1 MLWIKYNLIKPH
13 LNSTTMK
20 KITFSLITMLLAGS
34 FSFAQSYYSQNFNTG
49 GLNSWVATDLN
60 SDGLQWIIDNASGI
74 DANFGTG
81 SLVSRSWTNANGP
94 ITPNNLV
101 TSPVINLTN
110 VTASNVK
117 LIYNLASENS
127 SYYAEHYAVYVTTT
141 NVSTGILLSTPVF
154 ETTLSVGGFQ
164 TKQIDLSSYIGQNV
178 YISFRHF
185 NCNDQNYLVIDNI
198 EVKTLQAND
207 AQLVS
212 SSLNRFGLLNSSN
225 QLGLT
230 VKNQGSN
237 AISNITVNWND
248 GADHISTINTSI
260 ASGATATVTHPV
272 SVSYST
278 VTEKNIAIT
287 ISQVN
292 GLVDPVTA
300 DNTGSKKFNT
310 LSQASPKNVLF
321 EEGTGTWCGWCPRG
335 AVALNYMSAAYPNEF
350 IGVAVHNGDPMAV
363 TEYDDGANFSA
374 YPSMNVDRELLDEGI
389 TQSAMQTIFT
399 SRKALP
405 TPVSLIA
412 EGSVTGSNVT
422 INAYATFRSNFT
434 NANFRLG
441 VIISEDNV
449 TGTSSGYNQNN
460 SYANNANG
468 PMGGYE
474 SLPSPVPAAQMVY
487 DHVGRALLGGYSGQ
501 AGSVPTTITDGQT
514 TNYTF
519 NYTVPA
525 TSNVANMHAIIV
537 LIDSDSGAIVNAKSA
552 LLTSLTLANNE
563 IKEKSEITM
572 FPNPT
577 SDFFTLSNL
586 ESTNYDVTIFD
597 ISGKAVQSNE
607 NRTVSENGTLTIPV
621 SNLAK
626 GVYMVNIASG
636 KSSLTKQLIVN

>member
-1 MLWIKYNLIKPH
+1 LNKY
-13 LNSTTMK
+13 S
-20 KITFSLITMLLAGS
+20 
-34 FSFAQSYYSQNFNTG
+34 
-49 GLNSWVATDLN
+49 
-60 SDGLQWIIDNASGI
+60 
-74 DANFGTG
+74 
-81 SLVSRSWTNANGP
+81 
-94 ITPNNLV
+94 
-101 TSPVINLTN
+101 
-110 VTASNVK
+110 
-117 LIYNLASENS
+117 
-127 SYYAEHYAVYVTTT
+127 
-141 NVSTGILLSTPVF
+141 
-154 ETTLSVGGFQ
+154 
-164 TKQIDLSSYIGQNV
+164 
-178 YISFRHF
+178 
-185 NCNDQNYLVIDNI
+185 
-198 EVKTLQAND
+198 
-207 AQLVS
+207 
-212 SSLNRFGLLNSSN
+212 LLNSSN

-230 VKNQGSN
+230 VKNIGGN
-237 AISNITVNWND
+237 AISNLTVNWND
-248 GADHISTINTSI
+248 GTDHISTINTSI
-260 ASGATATVTHPV
+260 ASGATATLTHPIP
-272 SVSYST
+272 VSYST

-292 GLVDPVTA
+292 GFTDPNTS
-300 DNTGSKKFNT
+300 DNVGSKKFNT
-310 LSQASPKNVLF
+310 LSQASQKYVLF
-321 EEGTGTWCGWCPRG
+321 EEGTGAWCGWCPRG
-335 AVALNYMSAAYPNEF
+335 AVALNYMSTTYPNEF
-350 IGVAVHNGDPMAV
+350 IGIAIHVGDPMGFPV
-363 TEYDDGANFSA
+363 YDTAANFSG

-389 TQSAMQTIFT
+389 TQSAMQSFFL
-399 SRKALP
+399 SRRLNL
-405 TPVSLIA
+405 TPVSLTA
-412 EGSVTGSNVT
+412 EGSITGSNVT

>member
-1 MLWIKYNLIKPH
+1 
-13 LNSTTMK
+13 
-20 KITFSLITMLLAGS
+20 
-34 FSFAQSYYSQNFNTG
+34 
-49 GLNSWVATDLN
+49 
-60 SDGLQWIIDNASGI
+60 
-74 DANFGTG
+74 
-81 SLVSRSWTNANGP
+81 
-94 ITPNNLV
+94 
-101 TSPVINLTN
+101 
-110 VTASNVK
+110 
-117 LIYNLASENS
+117 
-127 SYYAEHYAVYVTTT
+127 
-141 NVSTGILLSTPVF
+141 
-154 ETTLSVGGFQ
+154 
-164 TKQIDLSSYIGQNV
+164 
-178 YISFRHF
+178 
-185 NCNDQNYLVIDNI
+185 
-198 EVKTLQAND
+198 
-207 AQLVS
+207 
-212 SSLNRFGLLNSSN
+212 
-225 QLGLT
+225 
-230 VKNQGSN
+230 
-237 AISNITVNWND
+237 
-248 GADHISTINTSI
+248 
-260 ASGATATVTHPV
+260 
-272 SVSYST
+272 
-278 VTEKNIAIT
+278 
-287 ISQVN
+287 
-292 GLVDPVTA
+292 
-300 DNTGSKKFNT
+300 
-310 LSQASPKNVLF
+310 
-321 EEGTGTWCGWCPRG
+321 
-335 AVALNYMSAAYPNEF
+335 MSAAYPNEF

-597 ISGKAVQSNE
+597 ISGKAVQLNG